1 VGASLTDYRALVR
14 TPGALGPMLASA
26 LGRFPIAM
34 LGLASLFYVQRGYGT
49 FAWAGFVAAAN
60 LIGQATGAVVQGR
73 IMDRLGP
80 TRPLLVVSAIFASA
94 SSALVVAI
102 ERHLGLAV
110 LVAVALAVGLT
121 IPALPGASRA
131 LWTHLVPPG
140 PRREAAY
147 TYEAVSLEVF
157 FILGP
162 AAAAAL
168 VTARWAGTGLVVA
181 VGTML
186 LGAVLFAL
194 TGRVRRQRPSG
205 GRAGAGWGA
214 LASPGMRVVAL
225 ASLGFGLVVGVVEV
239 GVPAAATEAGRPALA
254 GPLLSGWSVAS
265 VLAGLVYARHPWP
278 SALRHRLPALV
289 GGFGL
294 AVAGMAFAP
303 GLAWLAAVML
313 VAGCLITPQVTAH
326 SVAVE
331 LAAPAGTA
339 TEAFGWV
346 VTAATL
352 GLAGGQA
359 MGGALVDARGP
370 SSAFLAGGS
379 AALALAVLLAVLAAR
394 ARAYLERV
402 PAARLADEVAASRT
416 ADR

>member
-14 TPGALGPMLASA
+14 TRGALGSMLASA

-60 LIGQATGAVVQGR
+60 LIGQATGAVLQGR

-80 TRPLLVVSAIFASA
+80 TRPLLAVSGIFASA
-94 SSALVVAI
+94 STALVVAI
-102 ERHLGLAV
+102 EHHLGLAV
-110 LVAVALAVGLT
+110 LVAAALAVGLT
-121 IPALPGASRA
+121 IPALPGASRT

-168 VTARWAGTGLVVA
+168 VTAPWAGTGLAVA

-194 TGRVRRQRPSG
+194 TDRVRRQRPSG
-205 GRAGAGWGA
+205 ARAGSGWGA
-214 LASPGMRVVAL
+214 LASPGMRAVAL

-265 VLAGLVYARHPWP
+265 VLAGLVYARRPWP
-278 SALRHRLPALV
+278 SALRHRLPALL

-294 AVAGMAFAP
+294 AVAGMAFAS

-331 LAAPAGTA
+331 LAAPAGHA

-352 GLAGGQA
+352 GLASGQA

-379 AALALAVLLAVLAAR
+379 AALGLAVLLAVLAAR

-402 PAARLADEVAASRT
+402 PTARLPEATSHSSGRGG
-416 ADR
+416 